1 MKLSNPEDIRQAV
14 AREKELLENLIHA
27 KTDEAKAA
35 DRRHRQINEVGGEL
49 EKALVAVALGEGS
62 KDGVEELETEIAEL
76 EKTIRYNSI
85 IVTGLRRR
93 MEPFPARLNE
103 ANEIERKLSWYAKSK
118 RDVYWGIAIKTAY
131 EDRVAKTKDKSSVD
145 RTLSP
150 EERSLMAGIKSNLQA
165 LEAFAAT
172 WELEEDFQEWRARL
186 DESRKGA
193 RE

>member
-1 MKLSNPEDIRQAV
+1 MKLLNPEDIRQAV

-27 KTDEAKAA
+27 KADEAKAA
-35 DRRHRQINEVGGEL
+35 DSRLRQIHEGEL
-49 EKALVAVALGEGS
+49 EKALVALALGEGPRDS
-62 KDGVEELETEIAEL
+62 VEELEFELAEL
-76 EKTIRYNSI
+76 GKTIRRNSI

-131 EDRVAKTKDKSSVD
+131 EDRVTKTRDKSSVD